1 MKESAVDGRNVK
13 ALAQLI
19 RKYQPPRPGVRPRE
33 LDMARYLAGFG
44 VLVPAALSDAAIIAL
59 LLRVLDAS
67 QGDPHQA
74 LRDELERL
82 GRDG

>member
-1 MKESAVDGRNVK
+1 MKDWAVNDRNVK

-19 RKYQPPRPGVRPRE
+19 RKYELPAPGLRPRE

-59 LLRVLDAS
+59 VLRVLDA
-67 QGDPHQA
+67 GARRA

-82 GRDG
+82 ARDG

>member
-1 MKESAVDGRNVK
+1 MKDWAVNDRNVK
-13 ALAQLI
+13 TLAQLI
-19 RKYQPPRPGVRPRE
+19 RKYEPQAPGLRPRE

-59 LLRVLDAS
+59 ILRVLDAS
-67 QGDPHQA
+67 ARRA

-82 GRDG
+82 ARDG

>member
-1 MKESAVDGRNVK
+1 MKDWAVNDRNVK

-19 RKYQPPRPGVRPRE
+19 RQYELPPPGVRPRE
-33 LDMARYLAGFG
+33 RDMARYLAGFG

-59 LLRVLDAS
+59 VLRVLDAS
-67 QGDPHQA
+67 ARRA

-82 GRDG
+82 ARDG

>member
-1 MKESAVDGRNVK
+1 MKDWAVNDRNVK
-13 ALAQLI
+13 ELAQLI
-19 RKYQPPRPGVRPRE
+19 RKYELPPLGVRPRE

-59 LLRVLDAS
+59 VLRVLDA
-67 QGDPHQA
+67 GARRA

-82 GRDG
+82 ARDG

>member
-1 MKESAVDGRNVK
+1 MEDWAVNDRNVK

-19 RKYQPPRPGVRPRE
+19 RKYELPAPGLRRRE

-59 LLRVLDAS
+59 ILRVLDAS
-67 QGDPHQA
+67 ARRA

-82 GRDG
+82 ARDG

>member
-1 MKESAVDGRNVK
+1 M
-13 ALAQLI
+13 AQLI
-19 RKYQPPRPGVRPRE
+19 RKYRLPPPGVRPRE

-59 LLRVLDAS
+59 VLRVLDAS
-67 QGDPHQA
+67 QEDPRRA

-82 GRDG
+82 ARDA

>member
-1 MKESAVDGRNVK
+1 MKDWAVNDRNVK

-19 RKYQPPRPGVRPRE
+19 RNYELPPPGVRPRE
-33 LDMARYLAGFG
+33 LDMARYLAGLG

-59 LLRVLDAS
+59 VLRVLDA
-67 QGDPHQA
+67 GARRA

-82 GRDG
+82 ARDG